1 MREADALY
9 VLLKAKV
16 LFPEDLEAFRRALA
30 GVERGRE
37 ASMKRAREALGRVEK
52 HLGTEGPLGEAAE
65 EVWPVMAYVVHLAE
79 GRPEADL
86 LAHRVARGRLPKA

>member
-30 GVERGRE
+30 GIERGRK
-37 ASMKRAREALGRVEK
+37 AFMKRAWEALEQVEK
-52 HLGTEGPLGEAAE
+52 HLRTGGPLGEAAE
-65 EVWPVMAYVVHLAE
+65 EVWPVMAYVAHLAE

-86 LAHRVARGRLPKA
+86 LAHRVARGRLPQA

>member
-30 GVERGRE
+30 GVERGRKE
-37 ASMKRAREALGRVEK
+37 FMKRAWEALGRVEK
-52 HLGTEGPLGEAAE
+52 HLGHEGPLGEAAE
-65 EVWPVMAYVVHLAE
+65 EIWPVMAYVVHVAE

>member
-1 MREADALY
+1 MREVDALY
-9 VLLKAKV
+9 TLLRAKV

-30 GVERGRE
+30 GVERGRRE
-37 ASMKRAREALGRVEK
+37 YMRRAWEALGRVGE
-52 HLGTEGPLGEAAE
+52 HLGTGGPLGEAAE

-86 LAHRVARGRLPKA
+86 LAHRVARGELPKA

>member
-9 VLLKAKV
+9 VLLRAKV

-30 GVERGRE
+30 GVERERE
-37 ASMKRAREALGRVEK
+37 AFMRRAWAALGRVEK
-52 HLGTEGPLGEAAE
+52 HLGTGGPLGEAAE
-65 EVWPVMAYVVHLAE
+65 KVWPVMAYVVHLAE

-86 LAHRVARGRLPKA
+86 LAHRVARGELPKA

>member
-9 VLLKAKV
+9 VLLRAKV

-37 ASMKRAREALGRVEK
+37 ESVRRAWEALGRVEK

-65 EVWPVMAYVVHLAE
+65 EVWPVMAYVVHVAE

-86 LAHRVARGRLPKA
+86 LAYRVARGRLPQA

>member
-1 MREADALY
+1 MREADALF

-30 GVERGRE
+30 GVERGRKE
-37 ASMKRAREALGRVEK
+37 FMKRAWEALGRVEK

-65 EVWPVMAYVVHLAE
+65 EIWPVMAYVVHVAE

>member
-9 VLLKAKV
+9 VLLRAKV

-30 GVERGRE
+30 GVERGRK
-37 ASMKRAREALGRVEK
+37 AFMKRAWEALGRVEK
-52 HLGTEGPLGEAAE
+52 HLGAGGPLGEAAE
-65 EVWPVMAYVVHLAE
+65 EIWPVMAYVVHLAE